1 MNNDNIVLNQ
11 EVIMQA
17 HGNFDLEVE
26 DELNH
31 LQVQIEAGDWES
43 VERRMK
49 TNPDEIIGST
59 FSTAL
64 HIGLEGG
71 VMPLYILI
79 SMIELE
85 PLSASIV
92 DRKGNTPLH
101 IACGSQ
107 FAYNPHVIAVL
118 LAAYPQAVL
127 MQDYVEKSTPLGML
141 LSMGGDINIDCITLL
156 LDVAYSRVAG
166 FPPAYVLSAE
176 FLLSPLENCLLVAG
190 HFPPILAHFSR
201 LLAISDPYAF
211 PAFMRPFLHIQIP
224 PSLIN
229 TPHLME
235 NQPKILLIQ
244 DGLRQCPLHVA
255 SRQCASQPV
264 VKLLLS
270 DDRYPGAFEAPFIM
284 ERKDRYPLFYCALYH
299 APIDAAQLVFDRNEE
314 AIEAYE
320 QYGLTPYQACVNAP
334 HYNIAERGFELTR
347 TRENPHELI
356 QDFFVESRSY
366 IFFQQL
372 EFYLRLTFGRVV
384 KSETFSIIHAIAAI
398 PSPPYF
404 MRCAIRLFPWQL
416 STRDSDGCLPLHLAC
431 KVRRMHGINKLFYWM
446 KEDVAIDMISFRLIP
461 EVRAKDNPIAI
472 LTEAY
477 IQGASALDGS
487 GSLPLHLAILSGKT
501 VADGIVS
508 LIHAAPVA
516 LATRDNKYKLYPFM
530 LAATVGDLELTYYL
544 LLANPIMVQSGLG

>member
-1 MNNDNIVLNQ
+1 M
-11 EVIMQA
+11 
-17 HGNFDLEVE
+17 
-26 DELNH
+26 
-31 LQVQIEAGDWES
+31 
-43 VERRMK
+43 
-49 TNPDEIIGST
+49 
-59 FSTAL
+59 L
-64 HIGLEGG
+64 H
-71 VMPLYILI
+71 
-79 SMIELE
+79 
-85 PLSASIV
+85 
-92 DRKGNTPLH
+92 T
-101 IACGSQ
+101 
-107 FAYNPHVIAVL
+107 
-118 LAAYPQAVL
+118 
-127 MQDYVEKSTPLGML
+127 
-141 LSMGGDINIDCITLL
+141 
-156 LDVAYSRVAG
+156 
-166 FPPAYVLSAE
+166 
-176 FLLSPLENCLLVAG
+176 
-190 HFPPILAHFSR
+190 
-201 LLAISDPYAF
+201 
-211 PAFMRPFLHIQIP
+211 
-224 PSLIN
+224 
-229 TPHLME
+229 
-235 NQPKILLIQ
+235 
-244 DGLRQCPLHVA
+244 
-255 SRQCASQPV
+255 
-264 VKLLLS
+264 
-270 DDRYPGAFEAPFIM
+270 
-284 ERKDRYPLFYCALYH
+284 
-299 APIDAAQLVFDRNEE
+299 
-314 AIEAYE
+314 
-320 QYGLTPYQACVNAP
+320 
-334 HYNIAERGFELTR
+334 IAERGFELTR